1 MRRLTAILL
10 PLLALLGAALW
21 VGPRLLDWEPY
32 RARLADIASTQLG
45 RPVTLGGR
53 ITLTLLPQPRV
64 EAAAVAI
71 GSNDDGLAI
80 TARAMRLRLDLAS
93 LLSGRLEPR
102 EIALVGGEITM
113 PWPPIALPSLRP
125 PPWLSALDAR
135 LEDCRLKLGGL
146 QFEALNARFQ
156 TGAAAEAL
164 TAEGTLAWRGYA
176 IRFAGQLGRAG
187 FDGVAPLDLSLVL
200 AGSTLTAR
208 GVLAPDGFDG
218 RMESAGPDLSVLL
231 PAPPV
236 AFRAAG
242 RLTVAADLFA
252 ADDLSIDL
260 AGQPARGAATLRLA
274 PEPRLDVAL
283 AASRLDMEAWF
294 AALRLTRGTTRALP
308 LPVSIDLSAEATGFG
323 GIPLRRLRGGFFLE
337 GDRLTLSD
345 VSALL
350 PGEMEL
356 EVAGATAGPRMELA
370 LRFAGRAL
378 RETLTALGLPLAGTD
393 PARLHSAEGRLRL
406 ALENGQATLSD
417 IAATVDETRVT
428 GAGSLRL
435 GGARPQ
441 IGLGLTLDR
450 LDLDGLLPDP
460 AGLGGIDLNLRLAAD
475 LLRWDQLAA
484 ERATLDATIEE
495 GRLVLRRLALRLGEL
510 DLAASGTARIGPS
523 LRLSD
528 ATLEASGP
536 NATVLGPLLP
546 PGWAPLLAEPVAL
559 RLAGSGPPEAFALRA
574 EGDLGSLRIETAATL
589 DARARRAAG
598 TLTLRHPGAPR
609 LLAPLLGADLADW
622 LGEGSFSLIATL
634 AGQLGGSPAG
644 PVALAA
650 DRLDLVAGTLRL
662 RSQLA
667 LALAG
672 PRPRLTGRI
681 AAERLPLPMPALRGA
696 PPLGLDRLSL
706 LDAEL
711 AVEAARLEPLGW
723 TPLEAVSTALKLE
736 AGTLRLDNL
745 QARLAGGT
753 LRGSLLAE
761 GGASP
766 PRLALDLALAGAAIG
781 EPLFDLPLDLGAG
794 RVEAEA
800 SLRATGHS
808 MAALTATLGGQ
819 AALTVRDGVLIGA
832 DLAAL
837 QAAAAAPAPDQALRA
852 ALAGGGATAFER
864 LEAKASLAEGR
875 IALTSAGL
883 TTEGGGAATAGGTI
897 DLARLALDL
906 RLATR
911 PVAEAP
917 EIALRL
923 TGPLAAPRRLPE
935 LAPFLLWRAAQP

>member
-1 MRRLTAILL
+1 MRRLAAILL
-10 PLLALLGAALW
+10 PLLALFAAALW

-32 RARLADIASTQLG
+32 RARLAEIASTRLG

-71 GSNDDGLAI
+71 GSNDDGLTI
-80 TARAMRLRLDLAS
+80 TARAMRLRLDLGA
-93 LLSGRLEPR
+93 LLAGHLEPR

-113 PWPPIALPSLRP
+113 PWPPTALPGLRP
-125 PPWLSALDAR
+125 PTWLSALDAR

-146 QFEALNARFQ
+146 QFEALNARLR

-164 TAEGTLAWRGYA
+164 SAEGTLAWRGYA

-187 FDGVAPLDLSLVL
+187 FDGVAPLDLSLAL

-208 GVLAPDGFDG
+208 GVLASDGFDG
-218 RMESAGPDLSVLL
+218 RMESAGPDLSLLL
-231 PAPPV
+231 PAPPS
-236 AFRAAG
+236 AFRATG
-242 RLTVAADLFA
+242 RLTVAADLLA

-274 PEPRLDVAL
+274 PEARLDIAL
-283 AASRLDMEAWF
+283 TAGRLDLDAWF
-294 AALRLTRGTTRALP
+294 AALRQTRGSARALP
-308 LPVSIDLSAEATGFG
+308 IPVSIDLSAEATGFG

-356 EVAGATAGPRMELA
+356 DVAGATAGPRMELA
-370 LRFAGRAL
+370 LRFSGRAL

-417 IAATVDETRVT
+417 ITATVDETRVT

-441 IGLGLTLDR
+441 VGLGLTLDR
-450 LDLDGLLPDP
+450 LDLDGLLPG
-460 AGLGGIDLNLRLAAD
+460 AGQLGGIDLNLRLAAD
-475 LLRWDQLAA
+475 RLTLDQFAA
-484 ERATLDATIEE
+484 ERATLDATIED
-495 GRLVLRRLALRLGEL
+495 GRLALRRLAFRLGEL
-510 DLAASGTARIGPS
+510 DLAASGAAQLAPTPRA
-523 LRLSD
+523 SD
-528 ATLEASGP
+528 VTLEASGS
-536 NATVLGPLLP
+536 NATVLAPLLP
-546 PGWAPLLAEPVAL
+546 PGWAPLLAQPVGL
-559 RLAGSGPPEAFALRA
+559 RLSGGGAPEAVALRA
-574 EGDLGSLRIETAATL
+574 EGDVGSLRVEAAATL
-589 DARARRAAG
+589 DTRARRGAG

-609 LLAPLLGADLADW
+609 LLAPLLGMDVADW
-622 LGEGSFSLIATL
+622 LGEGSFSLIASL
-634 AGQLGGSPAG
+634 AGQLGSTPT
-644 PVALAA
+644 LTA

-667 LALAG
+667 LALAR
-672 PRPRLTGRI
+672 PRPRLTGRL
-681 AAERLPLPMPALRGA
+681 AAERLPLPTPALRGSD
-696 PPLGLDRLSL
+696 PVGFDRLGL
-706 LDAEL
+706 LDADL
-711 AVEAARLEPLGW
+711 AVEAGRLEPLGW
-723 TPLEAVSTALKLE
+723 TPLEAFSGTLKLDS
-736 AGTLRLDNL
+736 GTLRLDGV

-753 LRGSLLAE
+753 LRGNLLAE
-761 GGASP
+761 GMASP
-766 PRLALDLALAGAAIG
+766 PRLALEARLDGATIG
-781 EPLFDLPLDLGAG
+781 EPLFGLPLDLGAG
-794 RVEAEA
+794 QVTAEA
-800 SLRATGHS
+800 ALHATGHS
-808 MAALTATLGGQ
+808 AAALTATLAGNL
-819 AALTVRDGVLIGA
+819 ALAMQDGVLVGA

-837 QAAAAAPAPDQALRA
+837 QDSLAPTGPDQGALRA
-852 ALAGGGATAFER
+852 ALAAGATAFER

-875 IALTSAGL
+875 ITLAGANL
-883 TTEGGGAATAGGTI
+883 ATEGGAAATASGTI
-897 DLARLALDL
+897 DLARSALDL

-923 TGPLAAPRRLPE
+923 TGPLTEPRRLPE
-935 LAPFLLWRAAQP
+935 LAPFLLWRASR

>member
-1 MRRLTAILL
+1 MRRLAAILV

-32 RARLADIASTQLG
+32 RAQLAEIASTQLG

-71 GSNDDGLAI
+71 GSNNDGLTI

-93 LLSGRLEPR
+93 LVSGRLEPR

-113 PWPPIALPSLRP
+113 PWPPTALPSLRP

-135 LEDCRLKLGGL
+135 LEDCRLRLGGL
-146 QFEALNARFQ
+146 QFEALNARLQ

-164 TAEGTLAWRGYA
+164 SAEGTLAWRGYA

-187 FDGVAPLDLSLVL
+187 FDGIAPLDLSLAL

-208 GVLAPDGFDG
+208 GVLASDGFDG
-218 RMESAGPDLSVLL
+218 RMESAGPDLSLLL

-236 AFRAAG
+236 AFRATG

-274 PEPRLDVAL
+274 PESRLDIAL
-283 AASRLDMEAWF
+283 AAGRLDLDAWF
-294 AALRLTRGTTRALP
+294 AALRQTRGTTRALP

-350 PGEMEL
+350 PGEMQL
-356 EVAGATAGPRMELA
+356 EVAGATAGPRVELA
-370 LRFAGRAL
+370 VQFAGQAL
-378 RETLTALGLPLAGTD
+378 RETLAALGLPLAGTD

-435 GGARPQ
+435 GGARTQ
-441 IGLGLTLDR
+441 VGLGLALDR
-450 LDLDGLLPDP
+450 LDLDGLLPDA
-460 AGLGGIDLNLRLAAD
+460 AGLGPIDLNLRLAAD
-475 LLRWDQLAA
+475 RLSWRQLAA
-484 ERATLDATIEE
+484 ERATLDATIED
-495 GRLVLRRLALRLGEL
+495 GRLALRRLAFRLGEL
-510 DLAASGTARIGPS
+510 DLAASGSAQLAPAPRV
-523 LRLSD
+523 SD
-528 ATLEASGP
+528 LTLEASGP
-536 NATVLGPLLP
+536 NAAILAPLLP
-546 PGWAPLLAEPVAL
+546 PGWAPLLGQPIAL
-559 RLAGSGPPEAFALRA
+559 RLSGGGPPEAVALRA

-589 DARARRAAG
+589 DARARRGTG

-609 LLAPLLGADLADW
+609 LLALLSGADVTDW
-622 LGEGSFSLIATL
+622 LGEGSFSLIASL
-634 AGQLGGSPAG
+634 AGQLGGTPT
-644 PVALAA
+644 LTA
-650 DRLDLVAGTLRL
+650 DRFDLVAGTLRL

-667 LALAG
+667 LALAA

-681 AAERLPLPMPALRGA
+681 AAERLPLPTPALRGA
-696 PPLGLDRLSL
+696 TPLGLDRLAL
-706 LDAEL
+706 LDADL
-711 AVEAARLEPLGW
+711 ALEAARLEPLGW
-723 TPLEAVSTALKLE
+723 TPLDAVSTALRLE

-745 QARLAGGT
+745 QARLAGGA
-753 LRGSLLAE
+753 LRGSLRVE
-761 GGASP
+761 GAASP
-766 PRLALDLALAGAAIG
+766 PRLALDAMLDDATIG
-781 EPLFDLPLDLGAG
+781 EPLLGLPLDLGAG

-800 SLRATGHS
+800 ALRATGHS
-808 MAALTATLGGQ
+808 MAALAATLGGQ
-819 AALTVRDGVLIGA
+819 AALTIHDGMLIGA

-837 QAAAAAPAPDQALRA
+837 QAAAAWPTPDQALRA
-852 ALAGGGATAFER
+852 ALAGGATAFER
-864 LEAKASLAEGR
+864 LEVKASLAEGR
-875 IALTSAGL
+875 IALSSASL
-883 TTEGGGAATAGGTI
+883 AAEGGGTATASGTI

-906 RLATR
+906 RLAAR

-923 TGPLAAPRRLPE
+923 TGPLAEPRRLPE
-935 LAPFLLWRAAQP
+935 LAPFLLWRAARP

>member
-1 MRRLTAILL
+1 MRRLAAILL

-32 RARLADIASTQLG
+32 RAHLADIASTRLG

-71 GSNDDGLAI
+71 GSNDDGLTV

-93 LLSGRLEPR
+93 LLRARLEPR

-146 QFEALNARFQ
+146 QFEALNARLQ
-156 TGAAAEAL
+156 TGATAEAL

-187 FDGVAPLDLSLVL
+187 FDGVAPLDLSLAL

-208 GVLAPDGFDG
+208 GVLASDGFDG
-218 RMESAGPDLSVLL
+218 RMESAGPDLSLLL

-236 AFRAAG
+236 AFRATG

-274 PEPRLDVAL
+274 PESRLDIAL
-283 AASRLDMEAWF
+283 AAGRLDLDAWF
-294 AALRLTRGTTRALP
+294 AALRQTRGSSRALP
-308 LPVSIDLSAEATGFG
+308 IPVSIDLSAEATGFG

-345 VSALL
+345 LSALL

-356 EVAGATAGPRMELA
+356 DVAGATAGPRMELA
-370 LRFAGRAL
+370 LRFSGRAL

-406 ALENGQATLSD
+406 ALENGQASLSD
-417 IAATVDETRVT
+417 IAATIDETRVT

-441 IGLGLTLDR
+441 VGLGLTLDR

-460 AGLGGIDLNLRLAAD
+460 ASLGPIDLNLRLAAD
-475 LLRWDQLAA
+475 RLTFDQFAA

-495 GRLVLRRLALRLGEL
+495 GRLALRRLAFRLGEL
-510 DLAASGTARIGPS
+510 DIAASGAGQLGGTPRAS
-523 LRLSD
+523 EV
-528 ATLEASGP
+528 TLEASGP
-536 NATVLGPLLP
+536 NATILASLLP
-546 PGWAPLLAEPVAL
+546 PRWAPLLAQPIAL
-559 RLAGSGPPEAFALRA
+559 RLSGGGAPEAVALRA
-574 EGDLGSLRIETAATL
+574 EGDLGSLRLESAATL
-589 DARARRAAG
+589 DTRARRATG

-609 LLAPLLGADLADW
+609 LLAPLLGADVADW

-634 AGQLGGSPAG
+634 AGQFG
-644 PVALAA
+644 PTPTLTA

-667 LALAG
+667 LALAV
-672 PRPRLTGRI
+672 RPRLTGRLT
-681 AAERLPLPMPALRGA
+681 AERLPLPTPMLRGTT
-696 PPLGLDRLSL
+696 PLGFDRLAL
-706 LDAEL
+706 IDADL
-711 AVEAARLEPLGW
+711 AIEAARVEPLGW
-723 TPLEAVSTALKLE
+723 SPLDAFTGTLKLD
-736 AGTLRLDNL
+736 AGTLRLDAV

-753 LRGSLLAE
+753 LRGSFLAD
-761 GGASP
+761 GAAIP
-766 PRLALDLALAGAAIG
+766 PRLALDATLAGATIG
-781 EPLFDLPLDLGAG
+781 EPLFGLPLDLGAG

-800 SLRATGHS
+800 ALRATGHS
-808 MAALTATLGGQ
+808 MAALTATLSGT
-819 AALTVRDGVLIGA
+819 AALTVHDGMLIGA

-837 QAAAAAPAPDQALRA
+837 QAGLASPNPDQQALRA
-852 ALAGGGATAFER
+852 ALAGGATAFER

-875 IALTSAGL
+875 ITLAGANL
-883 TTEGGGAATAGGTI
+883 ATEGGGAATASGMI
-897 DLARLALDL
+897 DLARSALDL
-906 RLATR
+906 RLATH

-923 TGPLAAPRRLPE
+923 TGPLASPRRLPD
-935 LAPFLLWRAAQP
+935 LAPFLLWRAAQL